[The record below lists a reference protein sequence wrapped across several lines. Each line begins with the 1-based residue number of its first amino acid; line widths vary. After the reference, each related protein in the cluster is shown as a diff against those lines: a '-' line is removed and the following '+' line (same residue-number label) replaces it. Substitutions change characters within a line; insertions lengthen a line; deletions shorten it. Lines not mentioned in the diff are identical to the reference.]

1 MLDYTRSTRSRIQAE
16 RRRGSASPTARWA
29 EPARARTAGPVGV
42 LEASGEGR
50 SWHELDTAATLAGLG
65 SSDTGLGDDAARL
78 AFERHGPNELPRE
91 KPESLAVLFLRQ
103 LAQPLIYVLLA
114 AALVTAALA
123 HWIDAGVILG
133 VVIAN
138 AVIGVVHEHRAE
150 RAIEALLDLVAQ
162 EATVVREGVLRRIDA
177 RELVPGDVVVL
188 DAGDKVAADC
198 RLLEARGLFV
208 DEALLTGESVP
219 VEKLEAGALPAETP
233 LPERRNMSY
242 AGTLVTAGQG
252 RAVVVATAG
261 DTELGRISE
270 LVGAA
275 RPLATPLT
283 RKIAAFSRTLTVAIL
298 ALAGLTFALAWLR
311 GYELVDGF
319 LAAVALAVA
328 AIPEGLPAIMTIAL
342 AAGVR
347 RMATRNAVVRRL
359 PAVETLGST
368 TVICSD
374 KTGTLTRSEMV
385 AVEAFAG
392 DRVEI
397 TGTGYGPGGTFLDD
411 GKVLSTPPRAVRALL
426 EAALLCSDARVVPA
440 AGAWRL
446 EGDPTEGALVAAAA
460 KAGLEREQVER
471 HHPRLDALPFESER
485 RFMATLHAGEDA
497 GPWVVIKGAPEEVIA
512 RSDGAAWPGAWSP
525 NALLARADEMAGRGQ
540 RVLAVATKLEEGA
553 PHALEHVDLEDGFT
567 VLGLVGLLD
576 PPREEAVR
584 AVAACH
590 TAGIRV
596 AMMTGDHPRTAAEIA
611 RAVGIT
617 ETHRR
622 ALVGADLDLLSDD
635 EFATQAAQ
643 TSVFARVAPEH
654 KLRLVT
660 ALQRQGEVVAM
671 TGDGVNDAPALK
683 RADIGI
689 AMGRSGTDVSKEAAD
704 MVLRDDNFATIEAA
718 IEEGRRVYDNL
729 LKSIVFILPTSA
741 GVSLLVLLAITFGL
755 TLPILPVQILWINL
769 VTTVALALPLALEAL
784 EPDTMR
790 RPPRRMNEPVLGRLA
805 IQRVALVAVF
815 MFVAGIAVF
824 EWEQARGA
832 TLEETRTTVVATVV
846 LIEAFY
852 LLNCR
857 SLQRSML
864 AVGLNTNPAVYW
876 GILLVLG
883 LQLGFTYLPVL
894 NTLFQ
899 SAPIDPTQW
908 LAATVVASLVLPL
921 VAIEKRIHRTRT

>member
-1 MLDYTRSTRSRIQAE
+1 MLDTLGGCDLGLSAE
-16 RRRGSASPTARWA
+16 
-29 EPARARTAGPVGV
+29 
-42 LEASGEGR
+42 
-50 SWHELDTAATLAGLG
+50 
-65 SSDTGLGDDAARL
+65 AARL
-78 AFERHGPNELPRE
+78 ALERYGPNEIPRG
-91 KPESLAVLFLRQ
+91 ESEGLVALFLRQ
-103 LAQPLIYVLLA
+103 LMQPLIYVLLA
-114 AALVTAALA
+114 AAAVTAALS
-123 HWIDAGVILG
+123 HWIDAAVILG

-138 AVIGVVHEHRAE
+138 AVVGVVQEYRAG

-162 EATVVREGVLRRIDA
+162 ESTVVRDGVAERIDA

-188 DAGDKVAADC
+188 EAGDKVPADC
-198 RLLEARGLFV
+198 RLLGARGLFI

-219 VEKLEAGALPAETP
+219 VEKLEAGALPVETP
-233 LPERRNMSY
+233 LPERRNMAY
-242 AGTLVTAGQG
+242 AGTLVTSGQG
-252 RAVVVATAG
+252 RAAVAETGGA
-261 DTELGRISE
+261 TELGRISE

-275 RPLATPLT
+275 EPLATPLT
-283 RKIAAFSRTLTVAIL
+283 RKIAAFSRTLTFAIL
-298 ALAGLTFALAWLR
+298 VLAGVTFVMAWLR
-311 GYELVDGF
+311 GYELLDGF
-319 LAAVALAVA
+319 LAAVALAVS

-342 AAGVR
+342 ATGVR

-392 DRVEI
+392 GRVEI
-397 TGTGYGPGGTFLDD
+397 TGTGYEPDGTFLAD
-411 GKVLSTPPRAVRALL
+411 GRTLATPPPEVSTLL
-426 EAALLCSDARVVPA
+426 EAALLCSDARVVRA
-440 AGAWRL
+440 DGAWRV

-460 KAGLEREQVER
+460 KAGIDRERAEIHR
-471 HHPRLDALPFESER
+471 PRLDELPFESER
-485 RFMATLHAGEDA
+485 RFMATLHAAEDA

-512 RSDGAAWPGAWSP
+512 RSQAVAWPGAWSP
-525 NALLARADEMAGRGQ
+525 DALLTQADEMAGRGQ

-553 PHALEHVDLEDGFT
+553 PHLLEHVDLEGGLT
-567 VLGLVGLLD
+567 LLGLVGLFD

-590 TAGIRV
+590 SAGIRV

-617 ETHRR
+617 EIGGRVLT
-622 ALVGADLDLLSDD
+622 GADLDRLTDD
-635 EFATQAAQ
+635 EFAAQAAQ
-643 TSVFARVAPEH
+643 ASVFARVAPEH
-654 KLRLVT
+654 KLRLVM

-683 RADIGI
+683 QADIGI
-689 AMGRSGTDVSKEAAD
+689 AMGISGTDVSKEAAD

-718 IEEGRRVYDNL
+718 VEDGRRVYDNL

-741 GVSLLVLLAITFGL
+741 GESLLVLLAITFGL

-790 RPPRRMNEPVLGRLA
+790 RPPRRMDEPVLGRLA
-805 IQRVALVAVF
+805 IQRITLVALF
-815 MFVAGIAVF
+815 MFAAGIAVF

-832 TLEETRTTVVATVV
+832 TIEETRTTVIATIV

-864 AVGLNTNPAVYW
+864 AVGLFTNLAVYW
-876 GILLVLG
+876 GILLVIG
-883 LQLGFTYLPVL
+883 LQLAFTYLPVL
-894 NTLFQ
+894 NTLFET
-899 SAPIDPTQW
+899 APIGATQW
-908 LAATVVASLVLPL
+908 LVATAVATLVLPL
-921 VAIEKRIHRTRT
+921 IAVEKRLRRAIA